1 MKKFIRS
8 KKFIVSA
15 LSAAC
20 ICILAAC
27 LFVNRGQRNEFKPE
41 ETTPTTTN
49 EEWQETSPPT
59 SALAKE
65 TSAADIPKE
74 TETVEAYPQVV
85 KESVGE
91 STTEV
96 VIDFTPTTAAKQ
108 TIQETPPPAPEGKTI
123 IEDPGPEHP
132 VNPALEV
139 TAPPEETPASTE
151 PVPGSSNGN
160 GAIYDLVFGWVVPG
174 EVQSST
180 ISSDGDPNKM
190 VGNMGN

>member
-1 MKKFIRS
+1 MENLFKS

-15 LSAAC
+15 LSVAC
-20 ICILAAC
+20 IGILAAC
-27 LFVNRGQRNEFKPE
+27 LFVNRGQRNEFAPE

-49 EEWQETSPPT
+49 QDWQETSPPT
-59 SALAKE
+59 SGLAEKPS
-65 TSAADIPKE
+65 TADIPKE
-74 TETVEAYPQVV
+74 TEPVEEYPQVV
-85 KESVGE
+85 EEIVEEG
-91 STTEV
+91 TTEV
-96 VIDFTPTTAAKQ
+96 VIDFTPTAATKE
-108 TIQETPPPAPEGKTI
+108 TTTKTPPPAPEGKTI

-132 VNPALEV
+132 VNPAPEV
-139 TAPPEETPASTE
+139 TAPQEETPASTE

-160 GAIYDLVFGWVVPG
+160 GAVYDPAFGWVVPV